1 MKPSSVRDTFR
12 RIQDILRE
20 ELGAALRG
28 AGAKRLESALAS
40 LAGGELTR
48 PAVDDVAH
56 RDVTILLAD
65 LRGFSA
71 IASTYPADLML
82 QLLNRCFG
90 KMGEVID
97 RHQGT
102 IDKFMGDA
110 IMVVF
115 SGDGMAAGEDAKQ
128 ALLCAVEMQIAMN
141 ELRER
146 HQEEEVP
153 EMYMGIGINTG
164 KVVAGMVGSEL
175 HRTYTVIGETVNL
188 AARIEAFS
196 LRGQILASQATH
208 ERCPGFATAGDLV
221 TIHVKGKADRLCIR
235 EVVAIPS
242 HGKVVPRQERR
253 RSPRVE
259 VKLPFSYQVLH
270 NKIVIAGVMRGVVHD
285 IGYHGVLAEVNRP
298 LSLYTEIKLD
308 LELPLVAYRASD
320 IYARVVKVSEKDSRH
335 FIGVE
340 FTSLSGE
347 SASRIQQLVQMLM

>member
-1 MKPSSVRDTFR
+1 MKQSPVRDTLR
-12 RIQDILRE
+12 RIQDLIRE
-20 ELGAALRG
+20 ELGAPLRG
-28 AGAKRLESALAS
+28 AGEKRLESVLAS
-40 LAGGELTR
+40 LAGGGLAR
-48 PAVDDVAH
+48 PEDNDVSH

-71 IASTYPADLML
+71 IASAYPADLML

-97 RHQGT
+97 HHQGT

-141 ELRER
+141 ELRQR
-146 HQEEEVP
+146 HKEENVP

-208 ERCPGFATAGDLV
+208 ERCPGFASAGDLV

-235 EVVAIPS
+235 EVMAIPS
-242 HGKVVPRQERR
+242 HGKVVPRPARR
-253 RSPRVE
+253 RSHRDVGT
-259 VKLPFSYQVLH
+259 LPFSYQALH
-270 NKIVIAGVMRGVVHD
+270 NKIVIPGVMRGVVHD

-298 LSLYTEIKLD
+298 LALYTEIKLD
-308 LELPLVAYRASD
+308 LELPLVAHRATD
-320 IYARVVKVSEKDSRH
+320 IYARVVKVAEKDSRH
-335 FIGVE
+335 LVGVE

-347 SASRIQQLVQMLM
+347 STSSIQQLVQMLM